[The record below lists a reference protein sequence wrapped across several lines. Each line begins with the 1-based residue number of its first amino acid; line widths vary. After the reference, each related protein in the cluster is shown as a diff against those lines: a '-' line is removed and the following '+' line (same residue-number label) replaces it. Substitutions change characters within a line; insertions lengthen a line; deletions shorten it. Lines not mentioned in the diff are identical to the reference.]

1 MPARRAL
8 ALGFGTLL
16 ALAACKREA
25 IEVRQEGA
33 ADYNRKALLA
43 AIDRYTEAGQT
54 AAAYGQLALDIGA
67 LRTGMDETVAAEAE
81 LQLVVLALAP
91 VDAVKG
97 QPIEARAAALATTV
111 WSAAL
116 DGSVEAPDPQLGPRR
131 PGDPAKPGEP
141 VAAYVTRLCGGPLA
155 VSCMMIVPEAQAELV
170 EAEAVRRF
178 ARRAKH
184 AVSACA
190 HCSSERAWQQAVER
204 WELLERA
211 TSAAAAAAIG
221 RAAPGRWPVAGPVAA
236 PWSPAPRLDIT
247 DDGGW
252 VLDGVSVPPDAT
264 GGSLSGSR
272 TSSGVL
278 AVHIAPGAR
287 ADVLAA
293 LIDAAGAAGFREVAV
308 EAREPMYPWTRRAYR
323 FATGARGKKPPW
335 RPVDTV
341 QVLLRAVDH
350 SVAPGALA
358 HL

>member
-204 WELLERA
+204 WGSS
-211 TSAAAAAAIG
+211 SA
-221 RAAPGRWPVAGPVAA
+221 P
-236 PWSPAPRLDIT
+236 PAPPPPRRSAGRRRADGRSRARLRRRGRRRRAST
-247 DDGGW
+247 SPTTAAGC
-252 VLDGVSVPPDAT
+252 SMACR
-264 GGSLSGSR
+264 SR
-272 TSSGVL
+272 PTR
-278 AVHIAPGAR
+278 PGAR
-287 ADVLAA
+287 CPDPGHHPACS
-293 LIDAAGAAGFREVAV
+293 RSTSRP
-308 EAREPMYPWTRRAYR
+308 ARAPTSSRR
-323 FATGARGKKPPW
+323 
-335 RPVDTV
+335 
-341 QVLLRAVDH
+341 
-350 SVAPGALA
+350 
-358 HL
+358 